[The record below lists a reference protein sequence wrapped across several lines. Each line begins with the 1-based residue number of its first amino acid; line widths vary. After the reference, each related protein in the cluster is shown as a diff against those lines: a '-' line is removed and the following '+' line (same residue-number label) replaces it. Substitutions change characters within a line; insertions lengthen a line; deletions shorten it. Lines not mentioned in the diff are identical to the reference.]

1 MLNVSISLDR
11 FEKFIRIEK
20 SVDTIL
26 TMLEDKAYVGEEEI
40 LEIIG
45 TERARELLKARKMSR
60 ESMTA
65 ALEFAQRFEPDME
78 GEECKVD

>member
-1 MLNVSISLDR
+1 MAVVITMER
-11 FEKFIRIEK
+11 FEKFVRLEK
-20 SVDTIL
+20 AVDTIL
-26 TMLEDKAYVGEEEI
+26 SMLEDKAYVDEEEI

-45 TERARELLKARKMSR
+45 TERARELFESRKKSR

-65 ALEFAQRFEPDME
+65 ALNFAQRFEPGSE